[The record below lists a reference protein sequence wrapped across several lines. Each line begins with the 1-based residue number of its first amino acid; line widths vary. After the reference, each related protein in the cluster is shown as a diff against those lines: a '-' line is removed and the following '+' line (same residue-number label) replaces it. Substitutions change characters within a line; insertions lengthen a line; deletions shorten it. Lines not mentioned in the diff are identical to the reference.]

1 MYEYRAKLVKVVDG
15 DTLDLEV
22 DLGFGVKKVDR
33 FRLAG
38 INTPELNRKD
48 EREAGLAAKAF
59 VEEWFEGEEYVMI
72 DTFKDKK
79 GKYGRYIAILWQ
91 PDNDGTYTSLGSQLV
106 LNGHAEI
113 ANYD

>member
-59 VEEWFEGEEYVMI
+59 VEEWFEDGVELYIE
-72 DTFKDKK
+72 TQKDKQ
-79 GKYGRYIAILWQ
+79 GKYGRYIATVWSSSK
-91 PDNDGTYTSLGSQLV
+91 NFSLSESLV
-106 LNGHAEI
+106 RNCHAEI
-113 ANYD
+113 VNYG